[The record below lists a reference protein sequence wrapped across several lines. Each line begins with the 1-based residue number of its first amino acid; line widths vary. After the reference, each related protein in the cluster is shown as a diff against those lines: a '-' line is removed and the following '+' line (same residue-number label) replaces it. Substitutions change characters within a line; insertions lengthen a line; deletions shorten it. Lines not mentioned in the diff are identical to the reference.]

1 MNVYSM
7 NNSFLNFKGGGRASY
22 HPKMMLKIILY
33 GYIQRIYSSR
43 GIKILTK

>member
-1 MNVYSM
+1 
-7 NNSFLNFKGGGRASY
+7 
-22 HPKMMLKIILY
+22 MLKIILY